1 MTRGQGH
8 TKECERRQKAVEHEA
23 AMEAKQAGTSATARV
38 GRRRKSLTR
47 RSCRSSMTEGRRSPI
62 LPFCGTLRTGLAT
75 PAGATGPISPLG
87 PAVGGP
93 PTLLHPM
100 GVRDSVTAIDD
111 RSRIG

>member
-75 PAGATGPISPLG
+75 PRESHRTHLPPWACGWGAANPASPNG
-87 PAVGGP
+87 SPGQ
-93 PTLLHPM
+93 
-100 GVRDSVTAIDD
+100 RD
-111 RSRIG
+111 RYR